1 MSYSTFWEPPTRNF
15 RERETAW
22 INCAYY
28 SHDSFCGCGN
38 FAVHLLCVVHS
49 FTRNSTPEAIA
60 LELKKQLQPK
70 KCLGTGENQLTVAA
84 LPEPGENLGDVLEGL
99 EPGDLEKLF
108 EDTES
113 TTTPPKEENPE
124 G

>member
-1 MSYSTFWEPPTRNF
+1 MSYSTFWEPPTKNF
-15 RERETAW
+15 RERETGW
-22 INCAYY
+22 INSTFY

-60 LELKKQLQPK
+60 LELKKHLQPK
-70 KCLGTGENQLTVAA
+70 PCLGTGENQHSVAA
-84 LPEPGENLGDVLEGL
+84 LPAPGENLADVLEGL
-99 EPGDLEKLF
+99 EPGDLDKLF
-108 EDTES
+108 EEPEN
-113 TTTPPKEENPE
+113 TTTPPKEENPD